1 MSPLYSVTVSIRR
14 ILARR
19 PWLYTALV
27 SLLAVGAAATVHSEL
42 ERVERARASWGDV
55 RTVLVAAEPIE
66 PGMALIVESRGV
78 PVALVPE
85 GAIDDASGLVARQ
98 RIGIGEIVAATDV
111 ARGADELA
119 LVPDGWLAVPVV
131 ESTPSGATVGE
142 QLQIVSEGI
151 VVTTDAMMVGRI
163 GDALLLAV
171 RSDLAAP
178 VAAAAEQ
185 GRITLLRV
193 P

>member
-42 ERVERARASWGDV
+42 EGVERARAGWGDV
-55 RTVLVAAEPIE
+55 RNVLVAAEHIE
-66 PGMALIVESRGV
+66 PGMPLTVESRSV

-85 GAIDDASGLVARQ
+85 GAIDDAAGLVARQ
-98 RIGIGEIVAATDV
+98 RIGIGEIVADSDV
-111 ARGADELA
+111 ARGASELA

-151 VVTTDAMMVGRI
+151 VVTTDAVMIGRI
-163 GDALLLAV
+163 GDAMLLAV
-171 RSDLAAP
+171 RSDVAAP